1 MGFWKKNSYQIVRLF
16 VIQIGIAIFG
26 MVLSFAVQTAFR
38 EKGDRIPLLFVSIF
52 SVLFYL
58 FILYSVGWE
67 IGGQDRLKL
76 DAVHAQVRG
85 GKGFLLIL
93 YAEFLSFLLCILM
106 LIGGIVYFAGA
117 SAIGSRFFAAGY
129 VPANFFFS
137 MFAGVIRV
145 LLEATKLDQETSASY
160 YLVAAILYLASTVPA
175 IAVTGFAYW
184 MGVTERRLIPSATR
198 TSPGD
203 KN

>member
-67 IGGQDRLKL
+67 IGGQDRLRL
-76 DAVHAQVRG
+76 DAVHARVKG

-93 YAEFLSFLLCILM
+93 YAEFLSFLLCLLM
-106 LIGGIVYFAGA
+106 VIGGIVFLAGGERAGA
-117 SAIGSRFFAAGY
+117 RIFAAGY
-129 VPANFFFS
+129 VPATFLFS
-137 MFAGVIRV
+137 MFAGILRL
-145 LLEATKLDQETSASY
+145 LLEATKLSQETSPSY
-160 YLVAAILYLASTVPA
+160 YLVAAILYLASTLPA

-184 MGVTERRLIPSATR
+184 MGVTERRLIPSSNRAA
-198 TSPGD
+198 PGD
-203 KN
+203 KS